1 MASGFLLAS
10 TGRTYD
16 RNRQRDVAEE
26 SACQGA
32 VHIWSGLRSPR
43 HGGSQETPITKDQ
56 KIIRAKAGLLE
67 LAKQLGNV
75 SQACKIMGYSRDSFY
90 RFKDLY
96 DKGGN
101 WRFTRCRAASR
112 S

>member
-1 MASGFLLAS
+1 M
-10 TGRTYD
+10 
-16 RNRQRDVAEE
+16 
-26 SACQGA
+26 
-32 VHIWSGLRSPR
+32 
-43 HGGSQETPITKDQ
+43 TKDQ

-67 LAKQLGNV
+67 LAKQLGSV

-96 DKGGN
+96 DQAAN
-101 WRFTRCRAASR
+101 WRFRSCRAASR